1 MVWSGQ
7 ALGLIETR
15 GLVGAIEAGDA
26 GAKAAAVEFTG
37 SEYADAGLVTVYF
50 RGTVAAVRAAVDAG
64 AAAAER
70 VGRLVSVHVIETI
83 LRNIKV
89 LAVDQTASSENN
101 EPVIV
106 RAVTLEMKPTQAE
119 VLFKARTEGS
129 IQLTLRNPLE
139 AEPEVV
145 PPTIKRVVRRAPTK
159 KKAAPSE
166 VIVIRGT
173 SVDKT
178 KTKT

>member
-1 MVWSGQ
+1 MR
-7 ALGLIETR
+7 A
-15 GLVGAIEAGDA
+15 
-26 GAKAAAVEFTG
+26 
-37 SEYADAGLVTVYF
+37 VTVRVDDVVGVAGF
-50 RGTVAAVRAAVDAG
+50 LLPGNTVDILASRKRGQGRA
-64 AAAAER
+64 
-70 VGRLVSVHVIETI
+70 ITETI

-89 LAVDQTASSENN
+89 LAVDQTASAETN

-119 VLFKARTEGS
+119 VLFQARVEGS

-145 PPTIKRVVRRAPTK
+145 PPTKKRVVRRASVK
-159 KKAAPSE
+159 KKAAPPE

-178 KTKT
+178 KPKT